1 MPVSITKTLLIIG
14 VCALC
19 TYMERLLPFL
29 LFRKGNPPQ
38 WVRYLGKVLPA
49 AIMATLVIY
58 CLRETNFTALSTVL
72 PQLVGVAVTALLH
85 LWKHNT
91 LLSVLCGTA
100 VYMCFVQF
108 ICI

>member
-1 MPVSITKTLLIIG
+1 MPVPITKTLLIIG

-29 LFRKGNPPQ
+29 LFRKGEPSR
-38 WVRYLGKVLPA
+38 WVRYLGKALPT

-58 CLRETNFTALSTVL
+58 CLRGMNFTALNAFL
-72 PQLVGVAVTALLH
+72 PQIVGVAVTALLH
-85 LWKHNT
+85 LWRHNT

-108 ICI
+108 ICV